1 MVSVVG
7 SMPLCKNFKWVK
19 GYMDIRIKCTQKCM
33 YPRQPLPPCLLLQSH
48 ISEARGKNKGEKR
61 ANSSTKVKA
70 KVIST
75 TVKKN
80 MSKTKQKC

>member
-7 SMPLCKNFKWVK
+7 SMPLYKNFKWVK

-48 ISEARGKNKGEKR
+48 ISEARGKTKG
-61 ANSSTKVKA
+61 
-70 KVIST
+70 
-75 TVKKN
+75 KKEPIPLL
-80 MSKTKQKC
+80 SLKQK